1 MADNKSL
8 ALQRPQP
15 AAEMA
20 GLRLATFLRLYS
32 SDKVELGVH
41 LARLP
46 ASPLLTELVSN
57 WLLEEAPCI
66 IVPATAATVFL
77 LLQGGTMTEQ
87 EEM

>member
-1 MADNKSL
+1 
-8 ALQRPQP
+8 
-15 AAEMA
+15 MA

-57 WLLEEAPCI
+57 WLLGEVPCI
-66 IVPATAATVFL
+66 IVPATAPAPCRTRRPARL
-77 LLQGGTMTEQ
+77 PPPCRSPPASCS
-87 EEM
+87 

>member
-1 MADNKSL
+1 MNHLHCRGPS
-8 ALQRPQP
+8 QP
-15 AAEMA
+15 PRWPAS
-20 GLRLATFLRLYS
+20 GWPP

-57 WLLEEAPCI
+57 WLLGEVPCI

-87 EEM
+87 EER

>member
-1 MADNKSL
+1 
-8 ALQRPQP
+8 
-15 AAEMA
+15 MA
-20 GLRLATFLRLYS
+20 GLRPATFLRLYS

-57 WLLEEAPCI
+57 WLLGEVPCI

-77 LLQGGTMTEQ
+77 FLQGSSLTEQ
-87 EEM
+87 EET